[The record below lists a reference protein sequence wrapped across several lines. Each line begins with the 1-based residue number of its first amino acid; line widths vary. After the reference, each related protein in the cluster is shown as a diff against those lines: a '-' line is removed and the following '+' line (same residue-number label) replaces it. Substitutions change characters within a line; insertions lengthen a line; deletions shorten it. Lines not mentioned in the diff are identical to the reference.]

1 MNMWRV
7 KVEKFVHCEFNADL
21 KNVIMSRG
29 IIASFFL
36 DEEIA
41 ISIIN
46 EIKTIVSE
54 GVTNAIIHGYK
65 DMENDNNIVSL
76 KLHQVDNKLYITI
89 EDKGVGIEDIEK
101 AKEPLFS
108 TSSEK
113 ERAGL
118 GMTIMEMFSDSMEI
132 KSKVGSGTCLL
143 LVKKLY

>member
-1 MNMWRV
+1 M
-7 KVEKFVHCEFNADL
+7 EKFVRCEFNSDL
-21 KNVIMSRG
+21 KNVIMARG

-36 DEEIA
+36 DEEVV

-65 DMENDNNIVSL
+65 NKKGVVTLD
-76 KLHQVDNKLYITI
+76 LHQIDDTLLITI
-89 EDKGVGIEDIEK
+89 EDKGVGIENIEK

-118 GMTIMEMFSDSMEI
+118 GMTIMEMFSDKMEI
-132 KSKVGSGTCLL
+132 KSTIGSGTCLL
-143 LVKKLY
+143 LTKKLY